1 MIPRTTTV
9 GSLKT
14 YRYNMNRSSY
24 TMNTAMNKV
33 ITQRNFNS
41 FAEDPAIASRC
52 FQLRR
57 SYLRANTQ
65 LNLTNSVYSK
75 YQQAW
80 SSLDSVSSDIARLQD
95 DTAFGSILR
104 AENGPTASGRNAL
117 GQSMIAKADSIIQTM
132 NGRFGENFVFAGAD
146 TLNVPFTW
154 HPKQNPD
161 YIDPALAAL
170 ADEELRHP
178 RLEVI
183 FTTSEEVGMDG
194 AAALD
199 VSMLR
204 GHTLLNMDSEE
215 EGILL
220 AGCAGGCSAG
230 IHLPLEREKRSGIH
244 AVLTLQGLTG
254 GHSGAE
260 IHKGRGN
267 ANRLLSALLEELR
280 EQAEYRLISV
290 EGGQKDNA
298 IPRSCRAELMFDD
311 KASWQKAEVYCREA
325 EERLRKTYAGT
336 DRELRLIFVKE
347 GKKEAETFT
356 EASFAHAMALLNRLP
371 NGVLQM
377 SGDIEGL
384 VQTSL
389 NLGILKAGEEGILA
403 EFSVRS
409 SVESAK
415 HALIDEL
422 RAATELAGGGIEV
435 TGDYPGWKFRKNSP
449 LREKMISLYEKMYG
463 AVPRVEAIHAGLE
476 CGILGSKIRDLDC
489 VSMGPDMKDIHTT
502 EETLSISSVK
512 RVWEYLVALLEEKE
526 QH

>member
-1 MIPRTTTV
+1 MVYGTAPAEAAAQTGDRKMGRLSDLEPKAVWKYFEEICGIPH
-9 GSLKT
+9 GSGNEK
-14 YRYNMNRSSY
+14 
-24 TMNTAMNKV
+24 
-33 ITQRNFNS
+33 
-41 FAEDPAIASRC
+41 AI
-52 FQLRR
+52 
-57 SYLRANTQ
+57 
-65 LNLTNSVYSK
+65 
-75 YQQAW
+75 
-80 SSLDSVSSDIARLQD
+80 SDYCVA
-95 DTAFGSILR
+95 
-104 AENGPTASGRNAL
+104 
-117 GQSMIAKADSIIQTM
+117 
-132 NGRFGENFVFAGAD
+132 FAGERGLKVWQDEAWNVVIVKEAVSGYED
-146 TLNVPFTW
+146 QEPLILQGHLDMVCEKKPDCEIDFEKDGLCPVVDGDFVCAEGTTLGGDDGIAVA
-154 HPKQNPD
+154 
-161 YIDPALAAL
+161 YALAAL

-389 NLGILKAGEEGILA
+389 NLGIVRTEEQELVLRYSI
-403 EFSVRS
+403 RS
-409 SVESAK
+409 SVSAEK
-415 HALIDEL
+415 EALVEQIRQSVRQE
-422 RAATELAGGGIEV
+422 GGIMK
-435 TGDYPGWKFRKNSP
+435 TNGDYPAWEYRKDSPFRDDCVRIY
-449 LREKMISLYEKMYG
+449 RELFGTEPK
-463 AVPRVEAIHAGLE
+463 VEAIHAGLE
-476 CGILGSKIRDLDC
+476 CGLLASKIPDLDAI
-489 VSMGPDMKDIHTT
+489 SMGPQMYGIHTT
-502 EETLSISSVK
+502 EEKLCIASVERMWRYIRK
-512 RVWEYLVALLEEKE
+512 IIERRS
-526 QH
+526 